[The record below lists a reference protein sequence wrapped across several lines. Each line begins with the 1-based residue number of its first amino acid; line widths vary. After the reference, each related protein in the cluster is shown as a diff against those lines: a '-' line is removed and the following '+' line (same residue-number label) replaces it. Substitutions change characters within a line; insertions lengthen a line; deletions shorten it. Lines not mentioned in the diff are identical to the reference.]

1 VGWGR
6 GAGGARALAELWCG
20 SRGCGRAAVPRELD
34 KDIRP
39 VECLVCA
46 ATVAEVS
53 RGSGQKKALLY
64 GILDEHDHDKTTST

>member
-1 VGWGR
+1 M
-6 GAGGARALAELWCG
+6 
-20 SRGCGRAAVPRELD
+20 PRELD